1 MEGEQEFHTLKIRS
15 LGDKPLAYLMA
26 LELDGMHINEWVS
39 LDLHMDGKTYVTATL
54 TFECLLDI
62 DIPVEVINRKETP
75 A

>member
-1 MEGEQEFHTLKIRS
+1 MEDDLEFHTLRVRS
-15 LGDKPLAYLMA
+15 LGDKPLAHETL
-26 LELDGMHINEWVS
+26 LHLDGLPIHDFVS
-39 LDLHMDGKTYVTATL
+39 LDLRIDGKTYVTATL